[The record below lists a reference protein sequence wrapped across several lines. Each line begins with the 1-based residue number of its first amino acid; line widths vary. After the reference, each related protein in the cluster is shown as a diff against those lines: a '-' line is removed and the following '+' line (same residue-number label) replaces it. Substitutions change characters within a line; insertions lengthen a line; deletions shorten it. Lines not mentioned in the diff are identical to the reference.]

1 MDKRRELLSK
11 YFADLSK
18 IFFATGIAKQII
30 PGVYDLIEMVF
41 GLFASI
47 TMLIIAYFI
56 HPRE

>member
-1 MDKRRELLSK
+1 MDKRKELLSK

-30 PGVYDLIEMVF
+30 SNSYDLIELVF

-56 HPRE
+56 HPKE